1 MADEHEE
8 RKLIAVVEDD
18 PRLVNM
24 FYDALE
30 YLGDWRLSFFTDGQ
44 DAKDNLPD
52 LGADLILLDIGLPNL
67 DGVSLYKILRGHIN
81 TRQTPII
88 VITGSRDWELH
99 RMGLQAGLL
108 LHKPFNMQELRS
120 MITALLSGEKEG

>member
-1 MADEHEE
+1 VADEYEK
-8 RKLIAVVEDD
+8 RKLIAIVEDD
-18 PRLVNM
+18 PGLVNL
-24 FYDALE
+24 FRNALE
-30 YLGDWRLSFFTDGQ
+30 YLGNWRLHFFTDGQ
-44 DAKDNLPD
+44 DAKDNLPY

-108 LHKPFNMQELRS
+108 LYKPFHMEELIS
-120 MITALLSGEKEG
+120 MITALLAGEKEG

>member
-1 MADEHEE
+1 VADEREE
-8 RKLIAVVEDD
+8 RKLIAIVEDD

-24 FYDALE
+24 FYNTLG
-30 YLGDWRLSFFTDGQ
+30 YLGDWRLHFFTDGQ

-67 DGVSLYKILRGHIN
+67 DGVSLYKILRGHIS
-81 TRQTPII
+81 TRHTPII

-108 LHKPFNMQELRS
+108 LYKPFSIQELTS
-120 MITALLSGEKEG
+120 IITALLAEEKEG